1 MVDEE
6 TMRNRVIRIIAA
18 TRFPFVDQEDWGEGF
33 ATIVNDEAKRRG
45 LKSEHAVVYPSIVI
59 TKPDG
64 RVQEVADVALA
75 KEVDSSSVSRWR
87 LLSERTGMGEREK
100 KFFLYVPPGSEKKA
114 QSLLEDNNISYA
126 GLRVYRV
133 TDGILS
139 VTPIKTPDSDYDH
152 RRT

>member
-6 TMRNRVIRIIAA
+6 TLRNRVIRIIAA

-33 ATIVNDEAKRRG
+33 ATIVNDEVKRRG
-45 LKSEHAVVYPSIVI
+45 LDSEDAVVYPSIVI

-75 KEVDSSSVSRWR
+75 KEIDSASVSRWR
-87 LLSERTGMGEREK
+87 LLSERTGTGEREK

-114 QSLLEDNNISYA
+114 QRLLEDNNISYA
-126 GLRVYRV
+126 GLRVYRI

-152 RRT
+152 RKT